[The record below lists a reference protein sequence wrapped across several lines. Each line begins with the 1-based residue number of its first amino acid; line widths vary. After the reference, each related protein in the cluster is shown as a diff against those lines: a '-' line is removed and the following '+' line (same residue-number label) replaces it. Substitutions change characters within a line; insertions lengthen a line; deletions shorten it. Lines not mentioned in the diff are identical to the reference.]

1 MSDGHWSPGPK
12 IADGAAEDAQADTE
26 HGHVA
31 EIERSLEQSVHS
43 EERTKVRSAYSH
55 GLAGW
60 HMQFYL
66 PGFEEEIVERVEV
79 DISRSRSGRQK

>member
-1 MSDGHWSPGPK
+1 MSDGHWSPGPQ
-12 IADGAAEDAQADTE
+12 IADGAAEDAEADTE

-43 EERTKVRSAYSH
+43 EQRTRVRSDYSH